1 MGFPTPPQKTGG
13 GREED
18 ILISFNS
25 LLKWHLLVSLSL
37 PCYLKLL
44 PSTNHH
50 VLVKSRLFSNSPLL
64 HLGGLPRVLW
74 ALPDTLSVC
83 STYI

>member
-1 MGFPTPPQKTGG
+1 MGFPTPQKNTGG

-18 ILISFNS
+18 ILNS
-25 LLKWHLLVSLSL
+25 LLKWHLPGSLSL
-37 PCYLKLL
+37 LCYLKLL

-50 VLVKSRLFSNSPLL
+50 ILVKSRLFSNSPFL

-74 ALPDTLSVC
+74 ALPDTLPVC
-83 STYI
+83 SMYV